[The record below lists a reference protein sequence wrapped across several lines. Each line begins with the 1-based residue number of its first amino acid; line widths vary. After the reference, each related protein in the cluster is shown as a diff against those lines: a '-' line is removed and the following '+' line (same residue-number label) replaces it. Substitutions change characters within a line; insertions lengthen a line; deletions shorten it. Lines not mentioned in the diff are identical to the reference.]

1 MDETNNQLKRF
12 TKAELD
18 TAIMCV
24 TACKNESISH
34 LKKIFCVIIILGVSS
49 IYPPNLVEWLGVSE
63 GVMDATR
70 LAIFCLLT
78 VSIFSAVTT
87 RKIIQHFESKL
98 SVLEIIVVN
107 TSVNEPISKHTN
119 NSTKL
124 S

>member
-1 MDETNNQLKRF
+1 MFETNNQLKRF

-24 TACKNESISH
+24 TACKNEYISH
-34 LKKIFCVIIILGVSS
+34 FKKIFCVIIILSVSS
-49 IYPPNLVEWLGVSE
+49 IYPPNLVEWLGVSK

-78 VSIFSAVTT
+78 VSIFSAVTS
-87 RKIIQHFESKL
+87 RKIIKHFENKL
-98 SVLEIIVVN
+98 SVLEIIDAN
-107 TSVNEPISKHTN
+107 TSVSDPISKYTN
-119 NSTKL
+119 NTTKL